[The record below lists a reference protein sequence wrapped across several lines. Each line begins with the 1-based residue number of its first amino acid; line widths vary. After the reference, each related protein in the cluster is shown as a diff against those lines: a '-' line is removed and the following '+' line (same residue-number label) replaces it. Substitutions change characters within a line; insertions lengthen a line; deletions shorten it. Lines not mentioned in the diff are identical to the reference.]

1 MAQRIPCIDVIV
13 PTFRCDTRTLKL
25 LCSLG
30 CERSASIH
38 TTIVV
43 DRPDTPNK
51 NDILRLAS
59 YQPDRTVRIHVME
72 VNSGASN
79 ARNAGLW
86 QSFGDH
92 AILLDDDVTP
102 EAGLVDAYLG
112 AIERH
117 PGAAAYVG
125 VTKLPVP
132 QNLIQHAM
140 AACRICYFYGV
151 AEEQAN
157 PAWGVTANLCI
168 PARTNPI
175 SFSRRYPK
183 TGGGEDVDFCIRAQQ
198 CFGPCVA
205 TPGARVLHPYWDN
218 PVKQVIGW
226 ASGDVLCLDALPHST
241 FRAPPNWVE
250 VALVCALA
258 GRFELCLL
266 AAVVEAAMLAP
277 RFFYNAPRQN
287 RVTISLIAT
296 LPPMVQDV
304 QRLYSKIVRL
314 RWTHL
319 CLHFDW
325 MNGAGHHATEKRLSI
340 IGKGFAFA
348 LATALF
354 ETTGQEQTFA
364 TLGLVC
370 FYVLWCVGQ
379 VDLHIIPE
387 VLRVPRTAESVLD
400 IGTAPVPFVIFG
412 YQRTGSNL
420 LCSHLGRHPQIAM
433 HYEIFNDKAIYAHDG
448 ELHTGEDVKN
458 RDTDPFSFLAR
469 MFSVDSR
476 AKALGG
482 GRPEC
487 VGFKVFP
494 EHMCRSKASRE
505 LFEQVLSDPRVIK
518 IILKRE
524 NRAAVCASAL
534 RASVTGHY
542 IKKNL
547 DGVKVKFEP
556 HELQAFVNN
565 YDGYYKYL
573 AERVAGQRGKW
584 IEISYEELV
593 RDPESTLQR
602 LYDLLGVAP
611 VPLARG
617 VIRDIPRQSDGV
629 LSNALANYEELRHA
643 FSGDERSR
651 DFE

>member
-1 MAQRIPCIDVIV
+1 
-13 PTFRCDTRTLKL
+13 
-25 LCSLG
+25 
-30 CERSASIH
+30 
-38 TTIVV
+38 
-43 DRPDTPNK
+43 
-51 NDILRLAS
+51 
-59 YQPDRTVRIHVME
+59 ME

-132 QNLIQHAM
+132 QTLVQHAM

-151 AEEQAN
+151 ADEQKN

-198 CFGPCVA
+198 VYGPCVA
-205 TPGARVLHPYWDN
+205 VPGARALHPYWDK
-218 PVKQVIGW
+218 PFQQVIGW

-250 VALVCALA
+250 VALACACI
-258 GRFELCLL
+258 GRFDLSIL
-266 AAVVEAAMLAP
+266 APLVEVGMLAP

-287 RVTISLIAT
+287 RVVVSLIAT

-304 QRLYSKIVRL
+304 MRLASKILRL
-314 RWTHL
+314 RLTHL

-340 IGKGFAFA
+340 IGKGFMFG
-348 LATALF
+348 LAVVVI
-354 ETTGQEQTFA
+354 EKTGQGLLWP
-364 TLGLVC
+364 TLNFLF
-370 FYVLWCVGQ
+370 FYVLWCIGQ

-387 VLRVPRTAESVLD
+387 VLRVPRVVESELD
-400 IGTAPVPFVIFG
+400 IGTAPVPFIIFG

-420 LCSHLGRHPQIAM
+420 LCSHLGRHPAIAM
-433 HYEIFNDKAIYAHDG
+433 HYELFNDKAVYAHDHIG
-448 ELHTGEDVKN
+448 AHDSVRN
-458 RDTDPFSFLAR
+458 RDIDPAGFLAQ
-469 MFSVDSR
+469 MFSVRSR
-476 AKALGG
+476 TKELGG

-505 LFEQVLSDPRVIK
+505 LFEQLLADPRVKK
-518 IILKRE
+518 IVLKRE
-524 NRAAVCASAL
+524 NRAAVCVSAL
-534 RASVTGHY
+534 RASVTGKY
-542 IKKNL
+542 IKTNL
-547 DGVKVKFEP
+547 DEVKVEFEP
-556 HELQAFVNN
+556 QELQAFIDN

-573 AERVAGQRGKW
+573 AERVAGQRGRW
-584 IEISYEELV
+584 IEVSYEELV
-593 RDPESTLQR
+593 RDPTSTLQR
-602 LYDLLGVAP
+602 MYSFLGVASIP
-611 VPLARG
+611 LTHEVTNDVPK
-617 VIRDIPRQSDGV
+617 QSDGV
-629 LSNALANYEELRHA
+629 LSNALGN
-643 FSGDERSR
+643 FNMS
-651 DFE
+651 